1 MHFKKRDDIMITHL
15 FRRNRFM
22 KKKVLAIVLAVCVI
36 ASTCILFASAA
47 AYAAGSYV
55 QKINTNGTLTNDNI
69 KSATK
74 GTDFDAVI
82 TVTPKTSISMN
93 TGTTEVTADNVD
105 DLFTF
110 KRGTAT
116 LTYAGALISYFEV
129 SGTITGNTA
138 TATFSDKP
146 ANNVTVYNVITA
158 ITNDDTDVSMKVVQ
172 DVRQKYILE
181 GSGTYSATISK
192 WVTKLSSLTMGVRF
206 YGAEYK
212 NLVSAEIAKV
222 TATVNRQSG
231 AVTPVTTSVTNTI
244 NDLLPGDTVTLTTA
258 LKKDE
263 NAEFYAFNCW
273 VDGSGNVIS
282 TDKTIVYT
290 ADGNS
295 ASIYAAYV
303 ELKNRFVVDYSSE
316 GKGKVVYEEAR
327 EVFDGDA
334 QISVMEGKDA
344 TFTFVPDEGYEVSKV
359 LIDGKNVISF
369 LSLVDST
376 NLLKSLKILIN
387 ASNKE
392 TYKYVFEKVSKDHT
406 IEVTFS
412 PIENFEAPSGLE
424 LPTVAAEGIELETG
438 AAGENGEGGNGAT
451 TVPAENGAAGKG
463 GSAIGGVVNPATG
476 SGSAITVFAVLT
488 VAAGAAFVTMKKK
501 ED

>member
-1 MHFKKRDDIMITHL
+1 M
-15 FRRNRFM
+15 N
-22 KKKVLAIVLAVCVI
+22 KKVLAILLAVCMI
-36 ASTCILFASAA
+36 ASGCALFASAA
-47 AYAAGSYV
+47 SYSVGAYV
-55 QKINTNGTLTNDNI
+55 QKVNTSGTLTNDNI
-69 KSATK
+69 KAATK
-74 GTDFDAVI
+74 GTDFDANV

-93 TGTTEVTADNVD
+93 TGATVVNADNVD
-105 DLFTF
+105 TLFTF
-110 KRGTAT
+110 KSGTKT
-116 LTYAGALISYFEV
+116 LTYSANLINYFDV
-129 SGTITGNTA
+129 SGTISGNTA
-138 TATFSDKP
+138 TATFSDKT
-146 ANNVTVYNVITA
+146 ANNVKVYLVTEA
-158 ITNDDTDVSMKVVQ
+158 IATTDTDVSGKVSEEAHS
-172 DVRQKYILE
+172 KYVMD
-181 GSGTYSATISK
+181 GGDTYSATISK
-192 WVTKLSSLTMGVRF
+192 WVTKLSALTMGVRF
-206 YGAEYK
+206 YGTEYK
-212 NLVSAEIAKV
+212 NLVAAEIAKV

-231 AVTPVTTSVTNTI
+231 AVTNVTTSVSNTI
-244 NDLLPGDTVTLTTA
+244 SDLLPGDTVTLTTS
-258 LKKDE
+258 LKND
-263 NAEFYAFNCW
+263 ADVDFYAFNCW
-273 VDGSGNVIS
+273 VDSSGNVIS
-282 TDKTIVYT
+282 TDKTITYT

-392 TYKYVFEKVSKDHT
+392 TYKYTFEKVSADHT
-406 IEVTFS
+406 IEVVFA

-424 LPTVAAEGIELETG
+424 LPTVEAEGIELATG
-438 AAGENGEGGNGAT
+438 AADAEGGKDGAT
-451 TVPAENGAAGKG
+451 TVPAENGAAAN
-463 GSAIGGVVNPATG
+463 GSAVGGVVNPATG
-476 SGSAITVFAVLT
+476 SGSAIAVFAVMT

>member
-1 MHFKKRDDIMITHL
+1 MRKKI
-15 FRRNRFM
+15 
-22 KKKVLAIVLAVCVI
+22 LAIALAVCMI

-47 AYAAGSYV
+47 AYSVGSYV
-55 QKINTNGTLTNDNI
+55 QKINTNSSLTNDNL
-69 KSATK
+69 KAATK
-74 GTDFDAVI
+74 GTDFDAVVP
-82 TVTPKTSISMN
+82 VTPKTSISMN
-93 TGTTEVTADNVD
+93 TGSTEVNADNVD
-105 DLFTF
+105 TLFTF

-116 LTYAGALISYFEV
+116 LTYAGALVTYFDV
-129 SGTITGNTA
+129 TGTISGNTA
-138 TATFSDKP
+138 TATFSDKA
-146 ANNVTVYNVITA
+146 ANGMTVYKVITA
-158 ITNDDTDVSMKVVQ
+158 IDASDTDVSAKLAEET
-172 DVRQKYILE
+172 DHSRYILD

-206 YGAEYK
+206 YGEQYK
-212 NLVSAEIAKV
+212 NLVAAEIAKV
-222 TATVNRQSG
+222 TASVKRQSG
-231 AVTPVTTSVTNTI
+231 AVQNVTTSVSNTI
-244 NDLLPGDTVTLTTA
+244 NDLLPGDTVTLTTS
-258 LKKDE
+258 LKNDAD
-263 NAEFYAFNCW
+263 AEFYAFNCW
-273 VDGSGNVIS
+273 VDGSGNVVS
-282 TDKTIVYT
+282 TDKTITYT

-295 ASIYAAYV
+295 ASLYAAYV

-334 QISVMEGKDA
+334 QISVMEGKNA

-359 LIDGKNVISF
+359 MIDGKNVISF

-392 TYKYVFEKVSKDHT
+392 TYKYTFEKVASDHT
-406 IEVTFS
+406 IEVVFA

-424 LPTVAAEGIELETG
+424 LPTVAPEGIELETG
-438 AAGENGEGGNGAT
+438 ADAENGGSNGT
-451 TVPAENGAAGKG
+451 TVPAENGAAAN
-463 GSAIGGVVNPATG
+463 GSAVGGVVNPATG
-476 SGSAITVFAVLT
+476 SGSAIAVFAVMT